1 MHIKHK
7 YLIAALMLLASM
19 GLSAA
24 SFTRSGNFV
33 TVEVAHP
40 GPNDPHWVRL
50 QVVGKKIIRVE
61 ATREKTF
68 PEKESLIIVKQQA
81 PNFKY
86 SVTEDSRDVK
96 INTSAVVAKVDKQT
110 GLVRFYDENGRQIL
124 AEDTGANN
132 SSPIR
137 CLSER
142 LAWTAISPTRR
153 STDGRGCCAS
163 PTTRARHYM
172 DWDSTGQ

>member
-1 MHIKHK
+1 MHIRHK

-24 SFTRSGNFV
+24 SFTRSGNFI

-40 GPNDPHWVRL
+40 GPNDPQWVRL
-50 QVVGKKIIRVE
+50 QVIGKKIIRVE

-68 PEKESLIIVKQQA
+68 PEKQSLIIVKQ
-81 PNFKY
+81 PKPTFNY
-86 SVTEDSRDVK
+86 SVSEDSRDVK

-110 GLVRFYDENGRQIL
+110 GL
-124 AEDTGANN
+124 NN

-137 CLSER
+137 CQSER
-142 LAWTAISPTRR
+142 LAWTAISPTHR
-153 STDGRGCCAS
+153 STGGRGCCAS

-172 DWDSTGQ
+172 DWDSTRPMN